1 MNKKGNFLFLI
12 CLFFVFVSC
21 NNEKK
26 QINSEET
33 SNQQMYEN
41 SIFSLLIPDGYIY
54 DESLEANGV
63 NKLCIYR
70 DSLED
75 FRTTI
80 IWEVPGSFPKR
91 VSDFVYLFTAKEIE
105 EYESKKIFYDVMQV
119 DSTYTIDNTPTYTTV
134 SIFQEGNDT
143 IIQSRTGMI
152 IPNKFDMM
160 ILQRVNTKQSSK
172 DVEIQSHIL
181 QTIKLK

>member
-1 MNKKGNFLFLI
+1 MANQMPIGILIKYNKINMNKKGNFLFLI

-54 DESLEANGV
+54 DESLEENGV

-80 IWEVPGSFPKR
+80 DDSAVSVPR
-91 VSDFVYLFTAKEIE
+91 VAV
-105 EYESKKIFYDVMQV
+105 
-119 DSTYTIDNTPTYTTV
+119 
-134 SIFQEGNDT
+134 
-143 IIQSRTGMI
+143 
-152 IPNKFDMM
+152 
-160 ILQRVNTKQSSK
+160 
-172 DVEIQSHIL
+172 
-181 QTIKLK
+181 